1 MTVKILYTDLDGTMV
16 GPGGSFF
23 HAFHAKA
30 ARPEPRARA
39 SSGAR
44 AGDAAMDR
52 SLTDEPARALLD
64 LHRAG
69 VSLVLVSGRTRL
81 QLLEAVRI
89 FGADGYVAELGA
101 LVGWDGHRS
110 HVVLAGAMPRRH
122 AGRLPLQVMV
132 EAGLPD
138 QLFARWPGRL
148 QWHEPWHVDHEADA
162 MVRGRVDVAEVE
174 AWLAERGWGWLRLRD
189 NGVLSWRT
197 GFPGLD
203 PEALPPHV
211 YHLMPA
217 GLSKGAAV
225 AWDLRRRGLSGA
237 DAVAVGDS
245 ASDLTMAPHVGQ
257 LWVVA
262 NGAAAAHMPAL
273 LAQARSAGHDVRVA
287 AGEVGLGWAEA
298 VRAALA

>member
-1 MTVKILYTDLDGTMV
+1 MTAKIVYTDLDGTMV

-23 HAFHAKA
+23 
-30 ARPEPRARA
+30 R
-39 SSGAR
+39 
-44 AGDAAMDR
+44 AMDG
-52 SLTDEPARALLD
+52 SPTEEPARALLD

-69 VSLVLVSGRTRL
+69 VALVLVSGRTRL

-101 LVGWDGHRS
+101 LVGWDGHRA
-110 HVVLAGAMPRRH
+110 HEVLTGAMPAAY
-122 AGRLPLQVMV
+122 AGRLPLEVMRS
-132 EAGLPD
+132 AGLPE

-148 QWHEPWHVDHEADA
+148 QWHDPWHVDHEADA
-162 MVRGRVDVAEVE
+162 MIRGRVDVAEVE
-174 AWLAERGWGWLRLRD
+174 SWLAERGWDWLRLRD
-189 NGVLSWRT
+189 NGVLSWRK

-203 PEALPPHV
+203 PDVLPPHV
-211 YHLMPA
+211 YHLMPD

-245 ASDLTMAPHVGQ
+245 ASDLGMAAHVGQ

-262 NGAAAAHMPAL
+262 NGAGSLGLRASDSSAQPHIPPL
-273 LAQARSAGHDVRVA
+273 LAALRSEGHDVRVA
-287 AGEVGLGWAEA
+287 GREVGLGWTEA
-298 VRAALA
+298 VRAALER